1 MFHAA
6 EPGPEIPHNHHDFAQ
21 RVGWFLWS
29 SLLSL
34 LREHVCVGGVCLQE
48 AFCID
53 AMYCS
58 ERFTDQKDS
67 IAGVEH
73 EDGYD
78 YNRSYIHGGFRP
90 RWQTH
95 KPAQGVYRV
104 RCMT

>member
-1 MFHAA
+1 MFWYLLQR
-6 EPGPEIPHNHHDFAQ
+6 PEMQQQQ
-21 RVGWFLWS
+21 RQQTRKLGFWS

-34 LREHVCVGGVCLQE
+34 LREHVCVGGLCLQE

-78 YNRSYIHGGFRP
+78 YNRSYIHWGFRL

-95 KPAQGVYRV
+95 KPAQVFFRLRG
-104 RCMT
+104 MT